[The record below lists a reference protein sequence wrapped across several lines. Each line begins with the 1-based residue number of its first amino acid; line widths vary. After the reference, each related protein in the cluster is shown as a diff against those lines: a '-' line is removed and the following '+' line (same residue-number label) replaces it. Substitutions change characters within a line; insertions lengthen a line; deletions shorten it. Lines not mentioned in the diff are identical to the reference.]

1 MAENVGH
8 TMQLKNTQTGLDM
21 DKAIKNK
28 LNGTMIVPVGLA
40 IVLVPYSLLL
50 GWNGA
55 TLILFWLVL
64 TPGLTVY
71 LPKLVSTNTRH
82 LFESIAGMI
91 LFYGLMVFMIYD
103 HYKTDYFQFMTISCV
118 VNVILVPTITW
129 IQEQIK
135 DSD

>member
-1 MAENVGH
+1 
-8 TMQLKNTQTGLDM
+8 M
-21 DKAIKNK
+21 DKAIKDTLK
-28 LNGTMIVPVGLA
+28 GTMIVPVGLA
-40 IVLVPYSLLL
+40 IVLVPYSMLI
-50 GWNGA
+50 GWNGP

-71 LPKLVSTNTRH
+71 LPKLVSTTRRH
-82 LFESIAGMI
+82 LFESLAGMI

-103 HYKTDYFQFMTISCV
+103 HYKTDYFQFMMISCV

-135 DSD
+135 GPE